1 MLTSYKGLDAG
12 KLWMHCSGNFQ
23 STSHPGGG
31 DRQRQTER
39 REDAEEGN
47 GGKERQRNEPEG
59 KEGVE
64 DKKEGWWGGC
74 AGGS

>member
-1 MLTSYKGLDAG
+1 MLTSYKGLDAD

-39 REDAEEGN
+39 REDTKEGS
-47 GGKERQRNEPEG
+47 GGK
-59 KEGVE
+59 
-64 DKKEGWWGGC
+64 GW
-74 AGGS
+74 AGGSRGFSGPPYYR